1 MTAKAD
7 EYANFKVIRSY
18 VNSIFDWAEELEY
31 IESNKISKTL
41 KRIKST
47 KKIRLREARR
57 DEDLYLSQNELRDW
71 LKAIADDLENG
82 DLELKDYVLF
92 FTTFFLSDRKS
103 ETYALEWQ
111 HIDFKK
117 SEIHLIQALDKYGNI
132 KSTKSNKK
140 TIFSIPK
147 ELIICFKIG
156 KFNKRMSLQNL
167 ISFKQINNLY
177 LRTLIL
183 KGT

>member
-1 MTAKAD
+1 
-7 EYANFKVIRSY
+7 
-18 VNSIFDWAEELEY
+18 
-31 IESNKISKTL
+31 
-41 KRIKST
+41 
-47 KKIRLREARR
+47 
-57 DEDLYLSQNELRDW
+57 

-82 DLELKDYVLF
+82 DLKLKDYVLF

-147 ELIICFKIG
+147 ELIIIANCKM
-156 KFNKRMSLQNL
+156 KLAT
-167 ISFKQINNLY
+167 
-177 LRTLIL
+177 LRE
-183 KGT
+183 